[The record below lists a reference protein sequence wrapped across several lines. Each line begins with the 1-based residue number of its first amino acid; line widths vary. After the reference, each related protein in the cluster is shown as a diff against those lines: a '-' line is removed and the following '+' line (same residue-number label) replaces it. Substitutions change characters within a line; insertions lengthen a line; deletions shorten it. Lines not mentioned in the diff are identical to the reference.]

1 MIILMEIQML
11 KILQSQ
17 LPKMNSQRNLK
28 NGTKMSDKID
38 LSWSLNVEYTFE
50 KYDLFETLVNL
61 CTTYCDG
68 IDIPEESHD
77 YSEFIIDWLEDN
89 LKDYKE
95 EFLSMLSLETSI
107 DCNTD
112 GEIDNDNITEL
123 LDNEEFIK
131 EFRQYLC
138 D

>member
-1 MIILMEIQML
+1 
-11 KILQSQ
+11 
-17 LPKMNSQRNLK
+17 
-28 NGTKMSDKID
+28 MSDKID
-38 LSWSLNVEYTFE
+38 LSWTLNVEYTFE
-50 KYDLFETLVNL
+50 KYDLFETLTNL

-123 LDNEEFIK
+123 LDNEEFMK

>member
-1 MIILMEIQML
+1 
-11 KILQSQ
+11 
-17 LPKMNSQRNLK
+17 
-28 NGTKMSDKID
+28 MSDKID

-50 KYDLFETLVNL
+50 KYDLFETLTNL

-107 DCNTD
+107 DCNTN

>member
-1 MIILMEIQML
+1 MD
-11 KILQSQ
+11 
-17 LPKMNSQRNLK
+17 
-28 NGTKMSDKID
+28 DKID
-38 LSWSLNVEYTFE
+38 LNWTLSVEYTFE

-61 CTTYCDG
+61 CITYCDG
-68 IDIPEESHD
+68 IDIPEGSHD

-107 DCNTD
+107 NCNID
-112 GEIDNDNITEL
+112 GEIDNDNIINL
-123 LDNEEFIK
+123 LDNEKFMK
-131 EFRQYLC
+131 EFKQFLI

>member
-1 MIILMEIQML
+1 M
-11 KILQSQ
+11 
-17 LPKMNSQRNLK
+17 KMD
-28 NGTKMSDKID
+28 DKID
-38 LSWSLNVEYTFE
+38 LNWTLKVDYTFE
-50 KYDLFETLVNL
+50 KYDLFETLTNL

-107 DCNTD
+107 DCNTN

-123 LDNEEFIK
+123 LDNEEFMK

>member
-1 MIILMEIQML
+1 MD
-11 KILQSQ
+11 
-17 LPKMNSQRNLK
+17 
-28 NGTKMSDKID
+28 DKID
-38 LSWSLNVEYTFE
+38 LNWTLKVDYTFE
-50 KYDLFETLVNL
+50 KYDLFETLTNL

-107 DCNTD
+107 DCNTN

-123 LDNEEFIK
+123 LDNEEFMK

>member
-1 MIILMEIQML
+1 MDDKLDLNWTL
-11 KILQSQ
+11 KV
-17 LPKMNSQRNLK
+17 
-28 NGTKMSDKID
+28 D
-38 LSWSLNVEYTFE
+38 YTFE
-50 KYDLFETLVNL
+50 KYDLFEILTNL

-68 IDIPEESHD
+68 IDIQEESHD

-107 DCNTD
+107 DCNTN

-123 LDNEEFIK
+123 LDNEEFMK

>member
-1 MIILMEIQML
+1 
-11 KILQSQ
+11 
-17 LPKMNSQRNLK
+17 
-28 NGTKMSDKID
+28 MSDKID

-50 KYDLFETLVNL
+50 KYNLFETLTNL

-77 YSEFIIDWLEDN
+77 YSEFIINWLEDN

-123 LDNEEFIK
+123 LDNEEFMK

>member
-1 MIILMEIQML
+1 MD
-11 KILQSQ
+11 
-17 LPKMNSQRNLK
+17 
-28 NGTKMSDKID
+28 DKIELHWTLKVD
-38 LSWSLNVEYTFE
+38 YTFE
-50 KYDLFETLVNL
+50 KYDLFEILTNL

-112 GEIDNDNITEL
+112 GEIDNDNITKL
-123 LDNEEFIK
+123 LDNEEFMK

>member
-1 MIILMEIQML
+1 MD
-11 KILQSQ
+11 
-17 LPKMNSQRNLK
+17 
-28 NGTKMSDKID
+28 DKID
-38 LSWSLNVEYTFE
+38 LNWTLSVEYTFE
-50 KYDLFETLVNL
+50 KYDLFETLANL

-123 LDNEEFIK
+123 LDNEEFMK
-131 EFRQYLC
+131 EFKQYLC

>member
-1 MIILMEIQML
+1 
-11 KILQSQ
+11 
-17 LPKMNSQRNLK
+17 MN
-28 NGTKMSDKID
+28 DKID
-38 LSWSLNVEYTFE
+38 LNWTLKVDYTFE
-50 KYDLFETLVNL
+50 KYDLFETLTNL

-123 LDNEEFIK
+123 LDNEEFMK

>member
-1 MIILMEIQML
+1 
-11 KILQSQ
+11 
-17 LPKMNSQRNLK
+17 
-28 NGTKMSDKID
+28 MSNEID

-50 KYDLFETLVNL
+50 KYDLFETLTNL

-77 YSEFIIDWLEDN
+77 YSEFIINWLEDN

-107 DCNTD
+107 DCNTN

-123 LDNEEFIK
+123 LDNEEFMT

>member
-1 MIILMEIQML
+1 
-11 KILQSQ
+11 
-17 LPKMNSQRNLK
+17 
-28 NGTKMSDKID
+28 MSDKID

-50 KYDLFETLVNL
+50 KYDLFETLTNL

-95 EFLSMLSLETSI
+95 EFLSILSLETSI
-107 DCNTD
+107 DCNTN

-123 LDNEEFIK
+123 LDNEKFMK

>member
-1 MIILMEIQML
+1 
-11 KILQSQ
+11 
-17 LPKMNSQRNLK
+17 
-28 NGTKMSDKID
+28 MSDKID

-50 KYDLFETLVNL
+50 KYDLFETLTNL

-123 LDNEEFIK
+123 LDNEGFMK

>member
-1 MIILMEIQML
+1 MDDKLDLNWTL
-11 KILQSQ
+11 KV
-17 LPKMNSQRNLK
+17 
-28 NGTKMSDKID
+28 D
-38 LSWSLNVEYTFE
+38 YTFE
-50 KYDLFETLVNL
+50 KYDLFEILTNL

-77 YSEFIIDWLEDN
+77 YYEFIIDWLEDN

-107 DCNTD
+107 DCNTN

-123 LDNEEFIK
+123 LDNEEFMK

>member
-1 MIILMEIQML
+1 MDDKLDLNWTL
-11 KILQSQ
+11 KV
-17 LPKMNSQRNLK
+17 
-28 NGTKMSDKID
+28 D
-38 LSWSLNVEYTFE
+38 YTFE
-50 KYDLFETLVNL
+50 KYDLFETLTNL

-107 DCNTD
+107 DCNTN

-123 LDNEEFIK
+123 LDNEEFMK

>member
-1 MIILMEIQML
+1 
-11 KILQSQ
+11 
-17 LPKMNSQRNLK
+17 
-28 NGTKMSDKID
+28 MSDKID

-50 KYDLFETLVNL
+50 KYDLFETLTNL

-77 YSEFIIDWLEDN
+77 YSEFIINWLEDN

-107 DCNTD
+107 DCNTN
-112 GEIDNDNITEL
+112 GEIDNDNITKL
-123 LDNEEFIK
+123 LDNEEFMK

>member
-1 MIILMEIQML
+1 
-11 KILQSQ
+11 
-17 LPKMNSQRNLK
+17 
-28 NGTKMSDKID
+28 MSDKID

-50 KYDLFETLVNL
+50 KYDLFETLTNL

-77 YSEFIIDWLEDN
+77 YSEFIINWLEDN

-123 LDNEEFIK
+123 LDNEEFMK

>member
-1 MIILMEIQML
+1 
-11 KILQSQ
+11 
-17 LPKMNSQRNLK
+17 
-28 NGTKMSDKID
+28 MSDKID
-38 LSWSLNVEYTFE
+38 LNWTLKVDYTFE
-50 KYDLFETLVNL
+50 KYDLFETLTNL

-68 IDIPEESHD
+68 IDVPEESHD

-112 GEIDNDNITEL
+112 GEIDNDNITKL
-123 LDNEEFIK
+123 LDNEEFMK

>member
-1 MIILMEIQML
+1 MD
-11 KILQSQ
+11 
-17 LPKMNSQRNLK
+17 
-28 NGTKMSDKID
+28 DKID
-38 LSWSLNVEYTFE
+38 LSWTLKVEYTFE
-50 KYDLFETLVNL
+50 KYDLFETLTNL

-89 LKDYKE
+89 LKNYKE

>member
-1 MIILMEIQML
+1 
-11 KILQSQ
+11 
-17 LPKMNSQRNLK
+17 
-28 NGTKMSDKID
+28 MSDKID
-38 LSWSLNVEYTFE
+38 LSRSLNVEYTFE
-50 KYDLFETLVNL
+50 KYDLFETLTNL

-123 LDNEEFIK
+123 LDNEEFMK

>member
-1 MIILMEIQML
+1 
-11 KILQSQ
+11 
-17 LPKMNSQRNLK
+17 
-28 NGTKMSDKID
+28 MSDKID

-50 KYDLFETLVNL
+50 KYDLFETLANL

-68 IDIPEESHD
+68 IDISEESHD

-95 EFLSMLSLETSI
+95 EFLSMLSLETSF
-107 DCNTD
+107 DCNID
-112 GEIDNDNITEL
+112 GEINNDNITEL
-123 LDNEEFIK
+123 LDDEEFMK

>member
-1 MIILMEIQML
+1 
-11 KILQSQ
+11 
-17 LPKMNSQRNLK
+17 
-28 NGTKMSDKID
+28 MSDKID

-50 KYDLFETLVNL
+50 KYDLFETLTNL

-107 DCNTD
+107 DCNTN

-123 LDNEEFIK
+123 LDNEEFMT

>member
-1 MIILMEIQML
+1 
-11 KILQSQ
+11 
-17 LPKMNSQRNLK
+17 
-28 NGTKMSDKID
+28 MSDKID

-50 KYDLFETLVNL
+50 KYDLFETLTNL

-107 DCNTD
+107 DCNTN

-123 LDNEEFIK
+123 LDNEEFMK